1 MPTTIRPLAARV
13 LATSS
18 PPTPIPRT
26 TTSTR
31 SVIARSL
38 LGRTGLHGI
47 GEGLFEAH
55 CLPLGQDQHRHVLLE
70 PCPARAAFLFTE
82 QAPKAGTTAYLV
94 DARRPPQPGRAHE
107 IAIVAR

>member
-1 MPTTIRPLAARV
+1 MPTTFRPLAASV

-31 SVIARSL
+31 SAITRPQL
-38 LGRTGLHGI
+38 DRPGFQGI
-47 GEGLFEAH
+47 GDGFFEAH
-55 CLPLGQDQHRHVLLE
+55 SLPLGQDPGRHVVLE
-70 PCPARAAFLFTE
+70 PFPARAAFLFTE
-82 QAPKAGTTAYLV
+82 QAPKAGATAYLV
-94 DARRPPQPGRAHE
+94 GARRPPQPGRAHE